1 MIRRTRTFV
10 CLAVMSLAW
19 LATEYRVS
27 AQTQIEDGWLGT
39 WKENVDKS
47 TYRPGPAPKAPAVAK
62 WERDGQGL
70 KITMDVVDDKGA
82 PGHWVITS
90 QLDGKDAPVTGGAA
104 AMTRS
109 VKLLEP
115 RTFEIVSKMGG
126 KELTTTRAIL
136 SPSGQLLR
144 FVTSGTN
151 AQGQA
156 VSDIIIWEKQ

>member
-1 MIRRTRTFV
+1 MITRTRTFV
-10 CLAVMSLAW
+10 CLAVMSA
-19 LATEYRVS
+19 AFIAAEYRAA
-27 AQTQIEDGWLGT
+27 AQTQIEDGWLGM
-39 WKENVDKS
+39 WKENIDKS
-47 TYRPGPAPKAPAVAK
+47 SYRPGPAPKSPTVAK

-70 KITMDVVDDKGA
+70 KITMDLVDDKGT

-90 QLDGKDAPVTGGAA
+90 QLDGKDAPITGGPAG
-104 AMTRS
+104 MTRS

-115 RTFEIVSKMGG
+115 RTFEIVTKMGG
-126 KELTTTRAIL
+126 KELTTRAIL

-144 FVTSGTN
+144 FVSSGTN

>member
-1 MIRRTRTFV
+1 M
-10 CLAVMSLAW
+10 AAGW

-47 TYRPGPAPKAPAVAK
+47 SYRPGPAPKSATIAK

-70 KITMDVVDDKGA
+70 KITMDLLDDKGA
-82 PGHWVITS
+82 QGHWVTTS
-90 QLDGKDAPVTGGAA
+90 QLDGKDAPITGGPAG
-104 AMTRS
+104 MTRS

-115 RTFEIVSKMGG
+115 RTFEIVTKMGG

-144 FVTSGTN
+144 FVSSGTN

>member
-1 MIRRTRTFV
+1 M
-10 CLAVMSLAW
+10 AAAW
-19 LATEYRVS
+19 FAAPHSGS
-27 AQTQIEDGWLGT
+27 AQAKIEDGWLGT

-47 TYRPGPAPKAPAVAK
+47 TYRPGPAPKSPTVAK

-70 KITMDVVDDKGA
+70 NITMDVVDAKGA
-82 PGHWVITS
+82 PAHWVIAS
-90 QLDGKDAPVTGGAA
+90 PLDGKEAPVNGGPAG
-104 AMTRS
+104 MTQTIRI
-109 VKLLEP
+109 LEP
-115 RTFEIVSKMGG
+115 RTFEIISKAGG

-144 FVTSGTN
+144 YVVSGSN

>member
-1 MIRRTRTFV
+1 MAAAFVAAEFRT
-10 CLAVMSLAW
+10 
-19 LATEYRVS
+19 S
-27 AQTQIEDGWLGT
+27 AQTSIEDGWLGT

-47 TYRPGPAPKAPAVAK
+47 SYRPGPAPKTPTVAK
-62 WERDGQGL
+62 WEKDGQGV
-70 KITMDVVDDKGA
+70 KITMDLADEKGA
-82 PGHWVITS
+82 AGHWVLTS
-90 QLDGKDAPVTGGAA
+90 QLDGTDAPITGGPAG
-104 AMTRS
+104 MSRS
-109 VKLLEP
+109 VKMLEP
-115 RTFEIVSKMGG
+115 RTFEIVTKVGG

>member
-1 MIRRTRTFV
+1 
-10 CLAVMSLAW
+10 MSAALLGAG
-19 LATEYRVS
+19 TRVS

-39 WKENVDKS
+39 WKENIDKS
-47 TYRPGPAPKAPAVAK
+47 TYRPGPAPKSPSVAK

-70 KITMDVVDDKGA
+70 KITTDLTDEKGA

-90 QLDGKDAPVTGGAA
+90 QLDGKDAPITGGPAG
-104 AMTRS
+104 MTRS

-115 RTFEIVSKMGG
+115 RTYEIVTKMGG

-144 FVTSGTN
+144 FVTTGAN

>member
-1 MIRRTRTFV
+1 MSAAFV
-10 CLAVMSLAW
+10 AA
-19 LATEYRVS
+19 EFRVS

-47 TYRPGPAPKAPAVAK
+47 SYRPGPAPKTPTTAK
-62 WERDGQGL
+62 WEKDGQGV
-70 KITMDVVDDKGA
+70 KITMDLADEKGA
-82 PGHWVITS
+82 PGHWVLSS
-90 QLDGKDAPVTGGAA
+90 QLDGTDAPIAGGPAG
-104 AMTRS
+104 MTRS

-115 RTFEIVSKMGG
+115 RTFEIVTKMGG

-144 FVTSGTN
+144 FVTGGTN

>member
-1 MIRRTRTFV
+1 MIRRTPVFV
-10 CLAVMSLAW
+10 SIAVMSAALLGAG
-19 LATEYRVS
+19 TRVS

-39 WKENVDKS
+39 WKENIDKS
-47 TYRPGPAPKAPAVAK
+47 TYRPGPAPKSPTVAK
-62 WERDGQGL
+62 WERDGPGV
-70 KITMDVVDDKGA
+70 KITIDLVDEKGA

-90 QLDGKDAPVTGGAA
+90 SLDGKEAPITGGPAG
-104 AMTRS
+104 MTRS

-115 RTFEIVSKMGG
+115 RTGEIVTKMGG

-144 FVTSGTN
+144 FVTSGAN

>member
-1 MIRRTRTFV
+1 MITRTRTFV
-10 CLAVMSLAW
+10 CLAIISAAFF
-19 LATEYRVS
+19 ATAHGLS
-27 AQTQIEDGWLGT
+27 AQTQVEDGWLGT

-47 TYRPGPAPKAPAVAK
+47 TYRPGPAPKSPTVAK

-70 KITMDVVDDKGA
+70 KITIDLVDEKGA
-82 PGHWVITS
+82 AAHWVVTAP
-90 QLDGKDAPVTGGAA
+90 LDGKDAPVTGGPAG
-104 AMTRS
+104 MTRS
-109 VKLLEP
+109 IKLLEP
-115 RTFEIVSKMGG
+115 RTFEIVTKMGG

-151 AQGQA
+151 PQGQA

>member
-1 MIRRTRTFV
+1 
-10 CLAVMSLAW
+10 MSAALLGAG
-19 LATEYRVS
+19 TRVS

-39 WKENVDKS
+39 WKENIDKS
-47 TYRPGPAPKAPAVAK
+47 TYRPGPAPKSPSVAK

-70 KITMDVVDDKGA
+70 KITTDLTDEKGA
-82 PGHWVITS
+82 PGHWAITS
-90 QLDGKDAPVTGGAA
+90 QLDGKDAPITGGPAG
-104 AMTRS
+104 MTRS

-115 RTFEIVSKMGG
+115 RTYEIVTKMGG

-144 FVTSGTN
+144 FVTSGAN

>member
-1 MIRRTRTFV
+1 M
-10 CLAVMSLAW
+10 AAAW
-19 LATEYRVS
+19 LAAGYRVS

-47 TYRPGPAPKAPAVAK
+47 TYRPGPAPKSPSVAK
-62 WERDGQGL
+62 WERDGQGI
-70 KITMDVVDDKGA
+70 KITTDLVDEKGA
-82 PGHWVITS
+82 QAHWVITS
-90 QLDGKDAPVTGGAA
+90 QLDGKDAPITGAPAG
-104 AMTRS
+104 MTRA

-115 RTFEIVSKMGG
+115 RTYEIVTKTGG
-126 KELTTTRAIL
+126 KELTTRAIL

-144 FVTSGTN
+144 FVTNGTN